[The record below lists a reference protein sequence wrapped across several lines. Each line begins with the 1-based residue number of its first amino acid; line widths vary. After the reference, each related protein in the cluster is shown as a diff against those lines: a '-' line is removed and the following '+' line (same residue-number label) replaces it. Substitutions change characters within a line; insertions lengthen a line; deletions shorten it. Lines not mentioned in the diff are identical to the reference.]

1 MYPNSFRIMIGPI
14 GYLFMPTP
22 NPTKA
27 LSTIS
32 KIQLHNPILKIEIIK
47 WELPNITHN
56 VYHVKLLIM
65 HELGDQISLIDYNFH
80 WFKPKF

>member
-1 MYPNSFRIMIGPI
+1 MYPNSFRIMIGSI
-14 GYLFMPTP
+14 GYLFMLTP

-32 KIQLHNPILKIEIIK
+32 KIQLHNPTLKTEIVK

-56 VYHVKLLIM
+56 FYHVKLLIM
-65 HELGDQISLIDYNFH
+65 HEIGD
-80 WFKPKF
+80 